1 MNITTETFFRP
12 PENSCEQLNLPAPV
26 FNRCVLLLNHSN
38 SKNVFV
44 PIRPMQL
51 QAIIDESEIIF
62 VDSQSYAV
70 QEGQSGRLIIV
81 AWKVLLHCARDSLN
95 EPVPIE
101 VAYYGNENHD
111 THRRLMSEF
120 PRALEASE
128 ARMKDG
134 DESEKTATV
143 LPFRTNT
150 QA

>member
-12 PENSCEQLNLPAPV
+12 PEKSREQVNLPAPV

-38 SKNVFV
+38 TKNVFV

-62 VDSQSYAV
+62 VDSQGYAV
-70 QEGQSGRLIIV
+70 QDGQGGRLIVV
-81 AWKVLLHCARDSLN
+81 AWKVSLHGNRDSLN

-101 VAYYGNENHD
+101 VAYYGNENHN

-120 PRALEASE
+120 PRSLDACE
-128 ARMKDG
+128 ARIKAD
-134 DESEKTATV
+134 DEAEKTATV
-143 LPFRTNT
+143 LPFRANIQT
-150 QA
+150 